1 MKVADVILIPT
12 KSSLTFTKSVREAQR
27 NARIGSM
34 PGVTEQMMIDGGLR
48 ADPFDIR
55 DLTEKVARV
64 LESAEEYVVTSRNGT
79 DISFCRDNRKVF
91 RDNGDL
97 SEKGKLGNLPAGE
110 ACFPIVENSARGRL
124 VIDRLGGI
132 VTDGVQLKVEDG
144 NIVDVSGPDAERF
157 KELIDLA
164 KGAGYPGSA
173 IVAEF
178 GIGTNPVAKYAEVE
192 MEAEKM
198 YGTVHFGIGGNATIP
213 GGRSA
218 IPFHHDLAIFDAR
231 LKIGGKL
238 FLDGRKFF
246 F

>member
-1 MKVADVILIPT
+1 M
-12 KSSLTFTKSVREAQR
+12 
-27 NARIGSM
+27 
-34 PGVTEQMMIDGGLR
+34 
-48 ADPFDIR
+48 
-55 DLTEKVARV
+55 
-64 LESAEEYVVTSRNGT
+64 
-79 DISFCRDNRKVF
+79 
-91 RDNGDL
+91 
-97 SEKGKLGNLPAGE
+97 
-110 ACFPIVENSARGRL
+110 
-124 VIDRLGGI
+124 
-132 VTDGVQLKVEDG
+132 KVEDG